1 MSENETTGPDETR
14 RYRKRPVVVDAVQF
28 DGTWA
33 SVNDWLTALG
43 YDEEGDGTDGGP
55 ACHMDGDNLVVQ
67 TLEGDMT
74 AGPGWWIIR
83 GVAGEFY
90 PCEPSI
96 FAQTYEVATTATRHD
111 LRRRVLDAIAPF
123 VRADDRT
130 EERDPALAARLARR
144 ESERAV
150 DAILAA
156 LAAAAPEP
164 TCACGRPVSD
174 PVHDGDWAQVVAD
187 LREENARLR
196 TALGARPA
204 PVVSAQWGVECD
216 DDGDVSE
223 AEDRDDAERIKA
235 HHDRNCSHGHAIVR
249 RVVTDWTTVAD
260 EGRAGA

>member
-1 MSENETTGPDETR
+1 MSELTNASPDETR
-14 RYRKRPVVVDAVQF
+14 REAWREGLIQTVRDALIDVWNPQ
-28 DGTWA
+28 DDEGRDLA
-33 SVNDWLTALG
+33 SDASRVAVGALLC
-43 YDEEGDGTDGGP
+43 YHP
-55 ACHMDGDNLVVQ
+55 
-67 TLEGDMT
+67 
-74 AGPGWWIIR
+74 
-83 GVAGEFY
+83 
-90 PCEPSI
+90 
-96 FAQTYEVATTATRHD
+96 D
-111 LRRRVLDAIAPF
+111 L
-123 VRADDRT
+123 
-130 EERDPALAARLARR
+130 
-144 ESERAV
+144 S
-150 DAILAA
+150 LAA
-156 LAAAAPEP
+156 LPAAAQEP